1 MGYKKLMVGA
11 DRFLALKWAN
21 YAFELFQTNEDEDYL
36 YHSLRAYLDSEIE
49 GDVTSRKTSNHLKRL
64 WLTKDDPYQTLRMA
78 ALALPHARSPELLPI
93 LHLGLTM
100 NVFPIYRET
109 LRAIGTLERVIN
121 PVPKGAVA
129 ERVLES
135 FGSTSSVPRAVARII
150 QTLEDWGFIEVE
162 PKSLKLKHIELQ
174 DHQLSAWLI
183 TALVMAN
190 DANGIVLS
198 ELPLVP
204 EKLGVKLPNPREVIR
219 TSGNLSIN
227 RNLQGLEVISIVVK
241 NN

>member
-21 YAFELFQTNEDEDYL
+21 YAFELFQTNQDEDYL
-36 YHSLRAYLDSEIE
+36 YRSLRAYLDSEIE

-64 WLTKDDPYQTLRMA
+64 WLTKDDPYQALRMA
-78 ALALPHARSPELLPI
+78 ALALPHARNPEFLPI
-93 LHLGLTM
+93 LHLGLAM

-121 PVPKGAVA
+121 PVPKSAVA
-129 ERVLES
+129 ERVLEN

-162 PKSLKLKHIELQ
+162 PKSLMLKRIELKEEKTA
-174 DHQLSAWLI
+174 AWLI

-190 DANGIVLS
+190 NGGGIVLS
-198 ELPLVP
+198 DLPMLP
-204 EKLGVKLPNPREVIR
+204 EKLGIQLPNPREVVR
-219 TSGNLSIN
+219 ESENLVIK
-227 RNLQGLEVISIVVK
+227 RNLQGLEVITTTY
-241 NN
+241 